1 MFYRLYR
8 KITMSQRILC
18 YLPAERVS
26 LCNTVFSA
34 QATPVVDLC
43 YSDRSR
49 VPNGAWVRTRS
60 KRDIPG
66 KGPVI
71 LAGGQHR
78 SPIRGRETWLEVTK
92 LRKVPRGFA
101 GIILRTRET
110 GGWCA
115 EKTWS
120 ELHNKLSKLDASK
133 TILDVGFSPEEW
145 HPIREQFAGTV
156 ISCALHDLKV
166 SNDSSCIAL

>member
-1 MFYRLYR
+1 
-8 KITMSQRILC
+8 MSQRILC

-34 QATPVVDLC
+34 QAIPVVDLC

-71 LAGGQHR
+71 LAAAIVAELFIVAIDR
-78 SPIRGRETWLEVTK
+78 RNI
-92 LRKVPRGFA
+92 FA
-101 GIILRTRET
+101 NRRTRCT
-110 GGWCA
+110 
-115 EKTWS
+115 S
-120 ELHNKLSKLDASK
+120 
-133 TILDVGFSPEEW
+133 
-145 HPIREQFAGTV
+145 
-156 ISCALHDLKV
+156 
-166 SNDSSCIAL
+166 